1 MTCIAR
7 LATLILWVLSSYV
20 YYSVDQMI
28 ENVANQRNGYGE
40 YADDYDPPSEEDKET
55 EEEVNFSLR
64 VLFGFIV
71 VVLTAL
77 INVYIIHQVKAQDPN
92 DEGSS

>member
-1 MTCIAR
+1 MTCIVR

-20 YYSVDQMI
+20 YYSVDQII
-28 ENVANQRNGYGE
+28 ENDANARNGYGE
-40 YADDYDPPSEEDKET
+40 YADDYDPPSDEDQET
-55 EEEVNFSLR
+55 EEEINFSLR

-92 DEGSS
+92 AEEDS

>member
-1 MTCIAR
+1 
-7 LATLILWVLSSYV
+7 
-20 YYSVDQMI
+20 MI

-40 YADDYDPPSEEDKET
+40 YADDYDAPSEEDKET

-71 VVLTAL
+71 VVLAAI
-77 INVYIIHQVKAQDPN
+77 INVYIIFSVKAQDP
-92 DEGSS
+92 EGEENS